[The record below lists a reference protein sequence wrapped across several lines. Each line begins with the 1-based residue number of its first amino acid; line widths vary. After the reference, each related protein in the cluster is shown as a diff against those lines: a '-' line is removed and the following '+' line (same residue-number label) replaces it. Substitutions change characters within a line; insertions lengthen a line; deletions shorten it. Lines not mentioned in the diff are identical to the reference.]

1 MQFIVVLLVLELIVC
16 FIMWAQLQPPSMS
29 SLEKKLIKL
38 FSLYGE
44 EYKTPLEGISK
55 NNFTFNFGYYG
66 NSYNT
71 WNDGYNDNK
80 VYGFIIRSI
89 IRNEKCL
96 CFSGNIRQRYV
107 SNLMASETY
116 YVFENVEQIS
126 GSWDNDLITTID
138 LLINDIE
145 NKIKAKDLLL
155 KNEAA
160 LQKAKDI
167 EKDKDVRIKAEEMHI
182 KESERVK
189 MLSEA
194 YRMNKDSQKIG

>member
-1 MQFIVVLLVLELIVC
+1 MQFMVVLLVLELIVC

-29 SLEKKLIKL
+29 SLDKKLIKL

-55 NNFTFNFGYYG
+55 NTFTFNFGYYT
-66 NSYNT
+66 NSYNS
-71 WNDGYNDNK
+71 WDDGYNDNK

-89 IRNEKCL
+89 IKNENVCI
-96 CFSGNIRQRYV
+96 FSGNIRQRYV

-116 YVFENVEQIS
+116 YVFEDVQQIS

-145 NKIKAKDLLL
+145 NEIKAKDLLF

-160 LQKAKDI
+160 LQKAMDFEKNKDI
-167 EKDKDVRIKAEEMHI
+167 IVKAEEMRI

-189 MLSEA
+189 TLSEA